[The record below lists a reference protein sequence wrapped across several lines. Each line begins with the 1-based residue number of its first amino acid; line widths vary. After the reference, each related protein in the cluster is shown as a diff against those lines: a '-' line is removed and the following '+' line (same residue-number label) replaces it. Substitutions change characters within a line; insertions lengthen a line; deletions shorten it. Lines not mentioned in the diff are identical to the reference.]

1 MIRHALAFTF
11 AALCLSSVPYRS
23 PIVYHRSPPT
33 EIHAI
38 GRIAAAHG
46 VPPDILVG
54 VAFAESSF
62 DRWAVS
68 ADGLDLGMF
77 QLRSLYARERA
88 EKWGEFDAFD
98 PSSSA
103 RIAAL
108 ILRENYARFGTW
120 EKAVA
125 SYNQGVRGVRVRG
138 VRAAYVSK
146 VFGGIR

>member
-1 MIRHALAFTF
+1 MIRYALAFIF

-23 PIVYHRSPPT
+23 PVVYHRSPPT
-33 EIHAI
+33 DIHAI

-62 DRWAVS
+62 NRWAVS

-77 QLRSLYARERA
+77 QLRSLYNRERA
-88 EKWGEFDAFD
+88 EKWGEFDPFD
-98 PSSSA
+98 TMQSA

-108 ILRENYARFGTW
+108 ILRENYERFGRW
-120 EKAVA
+120 DKAVA
-125 SYNQGVRGVRVRG
+125 AYNQGSTGVRLRGVKKSYI
-138 VRAAYVSK
+138 AK